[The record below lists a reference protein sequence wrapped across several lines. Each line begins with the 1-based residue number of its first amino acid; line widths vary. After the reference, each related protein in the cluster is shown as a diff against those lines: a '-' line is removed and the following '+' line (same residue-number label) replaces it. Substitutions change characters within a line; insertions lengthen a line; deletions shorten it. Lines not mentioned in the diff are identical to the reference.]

1 MLGPEGRGEFAAILL
16 WPSVIATLG
25 LFGIHFVLARK
36 AGKDGDNLI
45 QIGES
50 VLVSLLTGLISVS
63 FCILLVPYLIPEKN
77 QYLLQYIIIFSIFIP
92 LFHIRTN
99 LAAVDQGKGNFK
111 LLNLSRT
118 ILYPVFFV
126 GLVYSWY
133 FSEDRLLGA
142 VIALLIGNGAVILF
156 RLFAAFRL
164 DVFGSV
170 TLSPLKLFREG
181 LPYQATV
188 FLQLSSQYVDQILLL
203 WLLNPVDLAMYVV
216 ARSSASVISSLP
228 SSLGLISLSQAT
240 QLDRD
245 TGFLPLAQ
253 MLRRGGMVVI
263 FSAVCIVPF
272 FTILIPLN
280 MVMTSGL
287 QFFFIYLIPGVAAS
301 NI

>member
-1 MLGPEGRGEFAAILL
+1 MYPVS
-16 WPSVIATLG
+16 PSLDSG
-25 LFGIHFVLARK
+25 Q
-36 AGKDGDNLI
+36 N
-45 QIGES
+45 E
-50 VLVSLLTGLISVS
+50 
-63 FCILLVPYLIPEKN
+63 
-77 QYLLQYIIIFSIFIP
+77 YLLRYIVIFFIFIP
-92 LFHIRTN
+92 LFQIRTN
-99 LAAVDQGKGNFK
+99 LAAVDQGRGNFK
-111 LLNLSRT
+111 LLNVSRA
-118 ILYPVFFV
+118 ILYPIFFV

-263 FSAVCIVPF
+263 SRQYA
-272 FTILIPLN
+272 LSL
-280 MVMTSGL
+280 SS
-287 QFFFIYLIPGVAAS
+287 QY
-301 NI
+301 